1 MFGLNSRC
9 PESQTCTNVFNG
21 SELHSNL
28 PERHKLSNYAWHK
41 TEPGEGQAEEG
52 REQLPLTVPAVAGEE
67 ARRPLPCKWK
77 ALAGPEQLATPTPHK
92 PGCFLFLTVEGKY
105 SDSLPR

>member
-1 MFGLNSRC
+1 MFGLNSRR

-52 REQLPLTVPAVAGEE
+52 REQLPLTAPAVAGEE
-67 ARRPLPCKWK
+67 ATGLSP
-77 ALAGPEQLATPTPHK
+77 AG
-92 PGCFLFLTVEGKY
+92 GKHWLGLN
-105 SDSLPR
+105 S

>member
-1 MFGLNSRC
+1 MFGLNSRH
-9 PESQTCTNVFNG
+9 PESQTGTNVFNG

-52 REQLPLTVPAVAGEE
+52 REQLPPSRSCRGWGGGPQAS
-67 ARRPLPCKWK
+67 PLQVGV
-77 ALAGPEQLATPTPHK
+77 LAGPEQ
-92 PGCFLFLTVEGKY
+92 
-105 SDSLPR
+105 